1 MSQNNALTHG
11 KFYEVIAW
19 FPLLYSCRFVEF
31 DTSVICHVLV
41 YCFGSFLLQDMFLN
55 LQVFAFEGQDMT
67 LTVNMLL
74 TCTLLLWRRSRLWLE
89 LFASTV
95 GKFLSR
101 VSYAFASFQ
110 VEINLK
116 FHVTLRSLIGL
127 FNWFFKS
134 DKRQNVAGGNF
145 TRGFAAR
152 EIPRGHR
159 PRENMAASPPLPRS
173 RIPPATQA
181 KTHVSVMQIRIK
193 NWRDIVVFTLRG
205 ATFS

>member
-1 MSQNNALTHG
+1 M
-11 KFYEVIAW
+11 
-19 FPLLYSCRFVEF
+19 
-31 DTSVICHVLV
+31 LV

-67 LTVNMLL
+67 LTVNVLL
-74 TCTLLLWRRSRLWLE
+74 NCNLLLWRRSRLWLE
-89 LFASTV
+89 LFANTV
-95 GKFLSR
+95 GRFLSR
-101 VSYAFASFQ
+101 VSYAFASFRA
-110 VEINLK
+110 EINIT

-127 FNWFFKS
+127 FNRFIKS
-134 DKRQNVAGGNF
+134 DKSGRQAKTIRNVASGNF